1 MAKKP
6 ATTTE
11 TSTELAL
18 FTSLTPVTIVTDQAK
33 AEELFTHIE
42 QQIAE
47 FVPDLTTD
55 TGRRAIASLAFK
67 VSKTKTAIT
76 AAAEEL
82 IEEERKKVASTVAE
96 RKRIEERLDALRD
109 KARQPLTDWEKAEA
123 DRQRHFDQVKA
134 GIASAQI
141 VQPTDTVATLR
152 EELVNL
158 ADDNFAVSVYGEERV
173 ETLKVLAAQARE
185 VLEAAIARMEQQE
198 RDRLE
203 LEQLRQE
210 RAEKARQE
218 AEAAEAARIAEE
230 EAAAAQRA
238 ADEAQRIADEER
250 VAQEQAAENAR
261 LEAAAEQRRIE
272 AAQEAAQLEERR
284 RADQALEDQRKA
296 HEAELEA
303 ANQRAA
309 DAERRAQQ
317 ELESQAFARAEE
329 KRLAD
334 EAAAEAA
341 ARAQDQENRR
351 KVKTDAKNAFM
362 ACGADEQT
370 AKNIV
375 LSIIAGEIPNVTLNF

>member
-1 MAKKP
+1 MARKP
-6 ATTTE
+6 ATPAAE

-18 FTSLTPVTIVTDQAK
+18 FTSLTPVTIVTDAKK

-82 IEEERKKVASTVAE
+82 IEEERKKVAATVTE
-96 RKRIEERLDALRD
+96 RKRIEEKLDALRD
-109 KARQPLTDWEKAEA
+109 LARKPLTEWEQAEA

-152 EELVNL
+152 QELENL

-185 VLEAAIARMEQQE
+185 VLESAIARMEQQE
-198 RDRLE
+198 KDRLE
-203 LEQLRQE
+203 LEQLRAE
-210 RAEKARQE
+210 RAETARQR

-250 VAQEQAAENAR
+250 IAQEQAAENAR
-261 LEAAAEQRRIE
+261 LEAEAEQRRIE

-296 HEAELEA
+296 HQAELDRIA
-303 ANQRAA
+303 AEQ
-309 DAERRAQQ
+309 AE
-317 ELESQAFARAEE
+317 
-329 KRLAD
+329 KDRLAQE
-334 EAAAEAA
+334 EAAANA
-341 ARAQDQENRR
+341 ARAADQENRR
-351 KVKTDAKNAFM
+351 KRKTDAKNAFM

-375 LSIIAGEIPNVTLNF
+375 LSIIAGEIPNVTLEF